1 MSDATNWTCPYCNRP
16 QTLVASQ
23 RATINSPFKL
33 AKHKFGVIGLRAT
46 ATACSNPDC
55 QEVSVEAWTST
66 GKMVSGGYGETYKT
80 EKFIEQFQLRPRS
93 VSIPQPDYIPLP
105 LRQDY
110 LEACEIR
117 TLSPKASATL
127 ARRCIQGMIRDF
139 CKISKPRLIDEIKAL
154 KKSYEDGEAP
164 KGVEAETIEAIDHV
178 RSIGNIGAHMEADI
192 DVIVNVDPSEAQALI
207 GLIELL
213 FDEWY
218 VARHTRQEKLEK
230 IKGIKAQKE
239 EVKAANKAKQKP
251 ELQSE

>member
-1 MSDATNWTCPYCNRP
+1 MSDPINWTCPFCNRP
-16 QTLVASQ
+16 QTIVESQ
-23 RATINSPFKL
+23 CATVHPHFKL
-33 AKHKFGVIGLRAT
+33 AKHKFGVIGLHAK

-55 QEVSVEAWTST
+55 QEVSVEAWTSI
-66 GKMVSGGYGETYKT
+66 GKIVEGRYGDTYRPDKY
-80 EKFIEQFQLRPRS
+80 IEQFQLRPRS
-93 VSIPQPDYIPLP
+93 TSVPQPDYIPLP

-139 CKISKPRLIDEIKAL
+139 CKISKPRLIDEIRAL
-154 KKSYEDGEAP
+154 KKSYEEGQAP
-164 KGVEAETIEAIDHV
+164 KGVELETIDAIDHV

-192 DVIVNVDPSEAQALI
+192 NAIVDVDPGEAQALI

-218 VARHTRQEKLEK
+218 VARQKRQERLEK
-230 IKGIKAQKE
+230 IKTINSEKE
-239 EVKAANKAKQKP
+239 EVKAAHKAKQK
-251 ELQSE
+251 SEPQC